1 MPLSGVDRKA
11 KGSRYE
17 RDLAEYFNEQCGI
30 SSHRTPLSGGG
41 RKEALADLCGTPGVA
56 IEAKRTEKIN
66 INDYMQQAVK
76 NCGSDLPV
84 VITRRN
90 KQSLE
95 NSYVFMRL
103 HEWMALYRAFLT
115 QQGYA
120 PSSQPQPE
128 TDQDL
133 TRKDDPAPWHEK
145 S

>member
-1 MPLSGVDRKA
+1 MVTGRGSKQ
-11 KGSRYE
+11 KGDRYE

-41 RKEALADLCGTPGVA
+41 RKEALADLIGTPGIA
-56 IEAKRTEKIN
+56 IEAKRVEKIN
-66 INDYMQQAVK
+66 LTEFMTQAVK
-76 NCGSDLPV
+76 NCGNDLPV

-115 QQGYA
+115 QQGYG
-120 PSSQPQPE
+120 PRPTEE
-128 TDQDL
+128 TDQERDE
-133 TRKDDPAPWHEK
+133 PWHE
-145 S
+145 SQTT

>member
-1 MPLSGVDRKA
+1 
-11 KGSRYE
+11 
-17 RDLAEYFNEQCGI
+17 
-30 SSHRTPLSGGG
+30 
-41 RKEALADLCGTPGVA
+41 
-56 IEAKRTEKIN
+56 
-66 INDYMQQAVK
+66 MQQAVK

-133 TRKDDPAPWHEK
+133 TRKDDPALWHEK

>member
-1 MPLSGVDRKA
+1 MVAGRGA
-11 KGSRYE
+11 KQKGDRYE
-17 RDLAEYFNEQCGI
+17 RDLAEFFNVECGI

-41 RKEALADLCGTPGVA
+41 RKEALADLIGTPGIA
-56 IEAKRTEKIN
+56 IEAKRVEKIN
-66 INDYMQQAVK
+66 INEFMQQAAR
-76 NCGSDLPV
+76 NCGNDLPV

-115 QQGYA
+115 QQGYT
-120 PSSQPQPE
+120 PSSRPEPE

-133 TRKDDPAPWHEK
+133 TRKDDPAPWDEK
-145 S
+145 N

>member
-1 MPLSGVDRKA
+1 MVTGRGSKQ
-11 KGSRYE
+11 KGDRYE

-41 RKEALADLCGTPGVA
+41 RKEALADLIGTPGIA
-56 IEAKRTEKIN
+56 IEAKRVEKIN
-66 INDYMQQAVK
+66 LTEFMTQAVR
-76 NCGSDLPV
+76 NCGNDLPV

-115 QQGYA
+115 QQGYG
-120 PSSQPQPE
+120 PRPTEE
-128 TDQDL
+128 TDQERDE
-133 TRKDDPAPWHEK
+133 PWHE
-145 S
+145 SQTT

>member
-1 MPLSGVDRKA
+1 MVTGRGSKQ
-11 KGSRYE
+11 KGDRYE

-41 RKEALADLCGTPGVA
+41 RKEALADLIGTPGIA
-56 IEAKRTEKIN
+56 IEAKRVEKIN
-66 INDYMQQAVK
+66 LTEFMQQAVK
-76 NCGSDLPV
+76 NCGNDLPV

-115 QQGYA
+115 QQGYG
-120 PSSQPQPE
+120 PRPTEE
-128 TDQDL
+128 TDQERDE
-133 TRKDDPAPWHEK
+133 PWHE
-145 S
+145 SQTT